1 MNVSS
6 RWLPKTDTVFTSPWR
21 FIRERELLSQIMA
34 GSVIAGS
41 PASWVTVIVTSSTP
55 SALMT
60 IVAFCGSV
68 VVLLCASTVIVPSA
82 VPSAFLR
89 VSQPASVVAFQLTF
103 SALTSIVLGVSGVA
117 VKVRVPGV
125 ALSERTGASSSSSHE
140 TVPRASRLAHA
151 K

>member
-1 MNVSS
+1 
-6 RWLPKTDTVFTSPWR
+6 
-21 FIRERELLSQIMA
+21 
-34 GSVIAGS
+34 
-41 PASWVTVIVTSSTP
+41 
-55 SALMT
+55 MT

>member
-1 MNVSS
+1 
-6 RWLPKTDTVFTSPWR
+6 
-21 FIRERELLSQIMA
+21 
-34 GSVIAGS
+34 
-41 PASWVTVIVTSSTP
+41 
-55 SALMT
+55 MT

-125 ALSERTGASSSSSHE
+125 ALSLVYERYARGEQHYE
-140 TVPRASRLAHA
+140 HQHQN
-151 K
+151 